1 MARVGLTGG
10 IASGKSTAAR
20 RLKKLGAYVVDHDK
34 LAREAVKPG
43 SAALADIAREF
54 GDALIVDDKLD
65 REALADLVFGDP
77 VGLER
82 LNTIV
87 HPYIHALALAADRKA
102 RESGIRVVVHVVPLL
117 IETGQGDQFDLIA
130 TVAAPKTLRI
140 RRLIDK
146 RDMTRR
152 QAEARIASQATDEE
166 RAAQADIVLDGS
178 KTVEALNKQVDEFWK
193 EHLPVSDGRTSVKK

>member
-20 RLKKLGAYVVDHDK
+20 RLKKLGAHVIDHDK

-54 GDALIVDDKLD
+54 GEALIVDGRLD

-87 HPYIHALALAADRKA
+87 HPYIRALAIAAERQA
-102 RESGIRVVVHVVPLL
+102 RESGARIVVHVVPLL
-117 IETGQGDQFDLIA
+117 IETDQGNEFDIVV

-140 RRLIDK
+140 RRLIEK
-146 RDMTRR
+146 RSMTRR
-152 QAEARIASQATDEE
+152 QAEARIASQGTDEQ
-166 RAAQADIVLDGS
+166 RAAQADVVLDGS
-178 KTVEALNKQVDEFWK
+178 TTVAALNKQVDEFWT
-193 EHLPVSDGRTSVKK
+193 EHLPVSDRRTSVEG